1 VDVSTAEMQGLL
13 DKLEDFLDEVEA
25 LIAFLDE
32 HPSLTRQDKKQARG
46 LLSHLKKRLK
56 AEHRRTSTV
65 KAQASLSWREQSY
78 YVPAVHAAYG
88 SLTIRT
94 NSVPGTAWIH
104 DLMSAQIDL
113 DFYAEGLRELL
124 GK

>member
-1 VDVSTAEMQGLL
+1 VKEDVELSTAEMQALL
-13 DKLEDFLDEVEA
+13 DKLEDFLDE
-25 LIAFLDE
+25 
-32 HPSLTRQDKKQARG
+32 HPALTRHDKAQARE
-46 LLSHLKKRLK
+46 LLSHLNKGLD
-56 AEHRRTSTV
+56 AEYKRTSTV
-65 KAQASLSWREQSY
+65 RGLASLGWREQSY

-94 NSVPGTAWIH
+94 NSVPGPAWIH

-113 DFYAEGLRELL
+113 DFYAQGLRELL